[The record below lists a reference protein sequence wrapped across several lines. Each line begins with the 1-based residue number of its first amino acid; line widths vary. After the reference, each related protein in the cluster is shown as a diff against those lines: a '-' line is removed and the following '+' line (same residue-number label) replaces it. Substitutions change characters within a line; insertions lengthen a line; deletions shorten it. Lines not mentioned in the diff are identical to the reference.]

1 MMYADKVD
9 STEECGFI
17 CYPHITNTR
26 DELLA
31 LSGSSEK
38 EVNPKWDNVTVCEVA
53 SESGYSW
60 NRCFKTK
67 FKISKFNSTFK
78 VCYEGSV

>member
-38 EVNPKWDNVTVCEVA
+38 EVNPK
-53 SESGYSW
+53 
-60 NRCFKTK
+60 
-67 FKISKFNSTFK
+67 
-78 VCYEGSV
+78 